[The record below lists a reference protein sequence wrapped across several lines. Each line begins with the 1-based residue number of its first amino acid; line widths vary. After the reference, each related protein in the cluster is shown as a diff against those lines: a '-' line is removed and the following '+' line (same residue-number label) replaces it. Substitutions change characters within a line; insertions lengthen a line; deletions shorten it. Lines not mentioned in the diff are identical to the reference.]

1 MTAADFI
8 KKNADIL
15 VKAVNTAEF
24 DNLTDGCV
32 VFMVTTAPGQKDIT
46 ERVVRN
52 AGYYMVVSTN
62 RSHMGKMQDVTV
74 IGLTAGG
81 YAKVEVINL
90 GDLGYRNNRM
100 VFLCKPLPLN
110 DYRRNYRFL

>member
-1 MTAADFI
+1 MTAAEFVV
-8 KKNADIL
+8 KNADIL
-15 VKAVNTAEF
+15 TKVVNTADF

-32 VFMVTTAPGQKDIT
+32 VFMVTTAPGQKDIKD
-46 ERVVRN
+46 RVVRN

-81 YAKVEVINL
+81 YAKVESINL
-90 GDLGYRNNRM
+90 GDLGYRNNKM
-100 VFLCKPLPLN
+100 VFLCKPLPPN
-110 DYRRNYRFL
+110 DYRRNYHFM